1 MSSQTW
7 LEKAERLRSELA
19 RLRAA
24 QPPPVADPD
33 LDGEEAL
40 ERVAIAQWLRSEFSD
55 EPPEDTATLALF
67 PDIRGRA

>member
-1 MSSQTW
+1 MSSHTW

-24 QPPPVADPD
+24 HGFPVVAAGASD
-33 LDGEEAL
+33 ETAR
-40 ERVAIAQWLRSEFSD
+40 ERIAIAQWLRSEFSE

-67 PDIRGRA
+67 PDVSRGA